1 MSISEE
7 TPIPKDT
14 RVLVKHNDVFYD
26 AKVLK

>member
-1 MSISEE
+1 MATSEE

-26 AKVLK
+26 AKVRK